1 MLVENLLLT
10 VVEQMLLRETLLH
23 AIALNEIVAFPE
35 IKVNS
40 IIHMYLVLVKT
51 ICYIEFLLWFY
62 VKNEDKRQ
70 KGPKGSFS
78 QINLTCTVKSRALT
92 RLV

>member
-10 VVEQMLLRETLLH
+10 VVGQMLLRETLLH

-40 IIHMYLVLVKT
+40 VILVKT
-51 ICYIEFLLWFY
+51 ISVTELLSWFHA
-62 VKNEDKRQ
+62 KNEDKR
-70 KGPKGSFS
+70 KNGPKGSFS
-78 QINLTCTVKSRALT
+78 QVNLTCMLIGFPWE
-92 RLV
+92 